1 MLQDRCTN
9 IWVREREKRKKK
21 KRYPYN
27 SSVIIKFLDESRV
40 SDSSNLL
47 LSGTSELHYHKQLI
61 QSLHNHFTEPK
72 LNIEIS
78 VPAGTVRPGTG
89 RVSRP
94 KIVIVISAEGHGG
107 LRI

>member
-1 MLQDRCTN
+1 MS
-9 IWVREREKRKKK
+9 KRKREEKEK

-61 QSLHNHFTEPK
+61 QCLHNHFTEPK